1 MVSPTTGIVWYGS
14 LADAQAGT
22 NPLATTTVL
31 VSGSTYWA
39 VNVGTS
45 CSSAPFAVTAT
56 VTLGNVGFDN
66 ANFRFYPNPTSS
78 IVNLSYTNAI
88 TKVTV
93 MNLLGQILQENRSND
108 LQVTVD
114 LASYPSATYLIKV
127 ESDTQSKIIKVVKK

>member
-39 VNVGTS
+39 VNVGTP

-66 ANFRFYPNPTSS
+66 ANFSFYPNPTSS
-78 IVNLSYTNAI
+78 VVNIAYTNAI

-93 MNLLGQILQENRSND
+93 MNLLGQILQEKRSND
-108 LQVTVD
+108 LEVTVD
-114 LASYPSATYLIKV
+114 LSSYPSAAYLIKV
-127 ESDTQSKIIKVVKK
+127 ESDAQSKIIKVVKK